1 MTDVSKMRN
10 LWGNMKEVEHESTGE
25 EEVKAEDDDQ
35 YNDSALGRVFS

>member
-1 MTDVSKMRN
+1 
-10 LWGNMKEVEHESTGE
+10 MKEVEHESTGE